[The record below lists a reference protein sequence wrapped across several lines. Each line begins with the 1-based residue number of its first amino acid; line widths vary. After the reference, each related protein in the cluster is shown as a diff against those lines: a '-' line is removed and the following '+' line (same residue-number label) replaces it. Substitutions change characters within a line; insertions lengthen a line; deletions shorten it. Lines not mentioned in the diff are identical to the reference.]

1 MTFFELEQIMHSMGV
16 TSLAEIAR
24 TLETTPQAVSNWKA
38 RNKIPYHI
46 VAKIK
51 VATQADSQANKKI
64 KIDSASPFYKA
75 DENLSLSS
83 ILLAIVTHIKTI
95 IIISI
100 IFMFLGFIYVQF
112 IKDPLYF

>member
-51 VATQADSQANKKI
+51 VASQDEGSGSNNKKGFVI
-64 KIDSASPFYKA
+64 NCKLK
-75 DENLSLSS
+75 
-83 ILLAIVTHIKTI
+83 VT
-95 IIISI
+95 
-100 IFMFLGFIYVQF
+100 
-112 IKDPLYF
+112 

>member
-38 RNKIPYHI
+38 RNRIPYHI

-51 VATQADSQANKKI
+51 VFDEQNKQGKNI
-64 KIDSASPFYKA
+64 VNLAAKSPFYKSG
-75 DENLSLSS
+75 EN
-83 ILLAIVTHIKTI
+83 
-95 IIISI
+95 IS
-100 IFMFLGFIYVQF
+100 
-112 IKDPLYF
+112 

>member
-46 VAKIK
+46 VAKLEI
-51 VATQADSQANKKI
+51 N
-64 KIDSASPFYKA
+64 
-75 DENLSLSS
+75 NN
-83 ILLAIVTHIKTI
+83 HIKAQN
-95 IIISI
+95 
-100 IFMFLGFIYVQF
+100 LNEN
-112 IKDPLYF
+112 